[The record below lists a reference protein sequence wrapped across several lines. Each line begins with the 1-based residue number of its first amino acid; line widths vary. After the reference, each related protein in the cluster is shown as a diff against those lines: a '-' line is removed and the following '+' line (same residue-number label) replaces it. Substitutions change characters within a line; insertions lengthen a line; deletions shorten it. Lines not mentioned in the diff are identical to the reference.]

1 MKMIEPITL
10 FVDEDL
16 YQRIHNI
23 TNAMNEKYNSQG
35 KDLESTDNRILEY
48 LIQTG
53 LSHNST
59 FKFNLQKFEMDVGL
73 REDFDWE
80 EINS

>member
-1 MKMIEPITL
+1 MMMKPITL
-10 FVDEDL
+10 FVDEDF

-23 TNAMNEKYNSQG
+23 TNAMNEKYISQG
-35 KDLESTDNRILEY
+35 KDLESTDERILEF
-48 LIQTG
+48 LVQTG

-59 FKFNLQKFEMDVGL
+59 FKFNLQKFEIDVGL
-73 REDFDWE
+73 REHFDWE